1 MKIALIT
8 LLFFLNN
15 STKEYTY
22 EVSVKTNFLIHNK
35 PQLKKA
41 FSKNE
46 LITSYKKMGYK
57 LIYTKN
63 HKNKSINNCF
73 FIFEHEIKDKDFKQ
87 NRILIVTKLRS
98 INNYQILYKLDNIIY
113 DKNYTMTC
121 YSGNNKEA
129 FNKIVVKGNYITV
142 EQNKCTETKEEIL
155 HEFLTFKYYEQYN
168 DYLLTKYS
176 SILEQTKIGD
186 DYSFKLLTNKEFGR
200 IKLPAPQSL
209 PTLRNI

>member
-73 FIFEHEIKDKDFKQ
+73 FIFEHEIKDKDFKGKFSS
-87 NRILIVTKLRS
+87 LLDDVS
-98 INNYQILYKLDNIIY
+98 VLYKKNQTNVNEIIKCFLSNCNQEAIDLLYEVFELINDLFALLNDKVIKEKLEVVQKHLIENIIFA
-113 DKNYTMTC
+113 KNLLSKKSNTKSLEDAKKSNTK
-121 YSGNNKEA
+121 SLENTKKPKA
-129 FNKIVVKGNYITV
+129 PKRTSSKKNKI
-142 EQNKCTETKEEIL
+142 
-155 HEFLTFKYYEQYN
+155 
-168 DYLLTKYS
+168 
-176 SILEQTKIGD
+176 
-186 DYSFKLLTNKEFGR
+186 
-200 IKLPAPQSL
+200 
-209 PTLRNI
+209 